1 MDQATKKFV
10 IYVNVTRNTLKPLA
24 NAGGFCYPCNYQR
37 KGETMILYIMSLLVV
52 MLGVYMYFTAEDE
65 GAMSYAW
72 VFIGAGIALF
82 LGTLVVVLTGC
93 L

>member
-1 MDQATKKFV
+1 
-10 IYVNVTRNTLKPLA
+10 
-24 NAGGFCYPCNYQR
+24 
-37 KGETMILYIMSLLVV
+37 MILYIMSLLVV

-65 GAMSYAW
+65 SAMSYAW

-82 LGTLVVVLTGC
+82 LGTSVVVLAGC

>member
-1 MDQATKKFV
+1 
-10 IYVNVTRNTLKPLA
+10 
-24 NAGGFCYPCNYQR
+24 
-37 KGETMILYIMSLLVV
+37 MILYIISLLVV

-82 LGTLVVVLTGC
+82 TGTFIVILAGC

>member
-1 MDQATKKFV
+1 
-10 IYVNVTRNTLKPLA
+10 
-24 NAGGFCYPCNYQR
+24 
-37 KGETMILYIMSLLVV
+37 MILYIMSLLVV

-65 GAMSYAW
+65 GAMNYAW

-82 LGTLVVVLTGC
+82 LGTLVVFLTGC